1 MGRFSK
7 RLLAVV
13 LSLLFVVPSAFS
25 ISKEADDTLRVVFV
39 GDLLLDRGVRD
50 MIGKHGVDSLF
61 SPSVDSLFASS
72 DCVVANLECPATK
85 VVKPVQKWIIFR
97 GEPEWLT
104 PLRRHGITHLNLANN
119 HSIDQGREGL
129 MSTINNILDTGM
141 TPIGAGAN
149 MQEAAKPVLLA
160 ESPRKVW
167 VLSSQRLSLENFP
180 YLPERPCVSQEE
192 FPQLLQRVE
201 QLRESYPESVIIVTL
216 HWGGENTMKPILQ
229 QVMEAHQL
237 VNAGADIII
246 GHHSHTMQTV
256 EIFKGK
262 SIYYSIG
269 NFIFDARKP
278 FHDKACA
285 VMVNISAD
293 SMSVSTIPVT
303 INNCVPTICE

>member
-7 RLLAVV
+7 SLLAVV

-25 ISKEADDTLRVVFV
+25 FSKEADDTLRVVFV

-50 MIGKHGVDSLF
+50 MIGKHCVDSLF

-97 GEPEWLT
+97 GEPEWLV
-104 PLRRHGITHLNLANN
+104 PLHRHGITHLNLANN

-256 EIFKGK
+256 EGK
-262 SIYYSIG
+262 
-269 NFIFDARKP
+269 P
-278 FHDKACA
+278 
-285 VMVNISAD
+285 SAN
-293 SMSVSTIPVT
+293 PVL
-303 INNCVPTICE
+303 